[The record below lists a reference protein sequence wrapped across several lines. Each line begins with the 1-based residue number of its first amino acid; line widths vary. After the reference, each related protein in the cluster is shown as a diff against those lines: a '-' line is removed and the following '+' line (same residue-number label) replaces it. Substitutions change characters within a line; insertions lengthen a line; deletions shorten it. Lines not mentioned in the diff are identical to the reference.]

1 MCVCVCVL
9 GRVYVCMWC
18 VCVVELVMHA
28 CVKQKLVG
36 YELLS
41 CHFNA
46 KVSLE

>member
-1 MCVCVCVL
+1 MCVCGV
-9 GRVYVCMWC
+9 C
-18 VCVVELVMHA
+18 VCVVERVMHA
-28 CVKQKLVG
+28 FVKQKLVG